1 MSLIGIDLGS
11 SSVKA
16 VAYSVEGIPLGE
28 GKGETE
34 SIHEFDGQWEQNPE
48 KVWDSVRSAIRELM
62 TSEKLRKDPP
72 TAIAVGASGRE
83 NYPADGN
90 GCALLNNLMGGDSR
104 GSEYET
110 TEEGVKRP
118 EPWEI
123 ACGHPRERQD
133 PMFRYQWRKKNY
145 PDKIAKTKYYPDWHG
160 LITLKMCGRNVS
172 DPSMLS
178 RWAAFDLATATWTEN
193 LIDRFEFP
201 RELLPEVLAS
211 GEPIGK
217 ISDKVAEDLGLP
229 KGVLLVTGGSDINC
243 CALGIGTTEEG
254 MSCLI
259 SGTYENMLI
268 TTNGL
273 ATADILLKGLSMM
286 YHVGS
291 KMKRSVI
298 AIAPTGNALLNW
310 ARETVNI
317 SINETD
323 RALKEVMK
331 PSPVLTLPYVS
342 SAFMFWE
349 NGRNLR
355 AAILGATLA
364 TKPQDIV
371 QAFMESVAY
380 DHVNTFS
387 LLKSSN
393 ITVNSIRATGGGT
406 RNEWWTQL
414 KSDVTGV
421 PIEVMSTDEPGT
433 FGAALLAGKGMGIYK
448 DVDEAS
454 VSICK
459 VQKVYEPNPKRADMH
474 RERMALYNR
483 AVPAL
488 NTHVFGEWC

>member
-1 MSLIGIDLGS
+1 M
-11 SSVKA
+11 
-16 VAYSVEGIPLGE
+16 AYSVEGVALAE

-34 SIHEFDGQWEQNPE
+34 SIHEFDGQWEQDPE
-48 KVWDSVRSAIRELM
+48 KVWDSVRGAIRELM
-62 TSEKLRKDPP
+62 RNEKLRKDPP
-72 TAIAVGASGRE
+72 VAIAVGASGRE

-104 GSEYET
+104 GSEYEQSA
-110 TEEGVKRP
+110 EGVQRP

-133 PMFRYQWRKKNY
+133 PMFRYQWRMKNY
-145 PDKIAKTKYYPDWHG
+145 PDKMAKTKYYPDWHG

-178 RWAAFDLATATWTEN
+178 RWAAFDLATATWTGE

-211 GEPIGK
+211 GEPIDK
-217 ISDKVAEDLGLP
+217 INDKVAEDLGLP

-243 CALGIGTTEEG
+243 CALGIGVTEEG
-254 MSCLI
+254 MSGLI
-259 SGTYENMLI
+259 SGTYENMII
-268 TTNGL
+268 TTNRL

-298 AIAPTGNALLNW
+298 AVAPTGNALLNW
-310 ARETVNI
+310 ARDTVNK
-317 SINETD
+317 SIDEIDT
-323 RALKEVMK
+323 ALKDVLA
-331 PSPVLTLPYVS
+331 PSPVMTLPYVS

-355 AAILGATLA
+355 AAVLGATLA
-364 TKPQDIV
+364 TKPSDIV

-380 DHVNTFS
+380 DHVNTIS

-393 ITVNSIRATGGGT
+393 IIVDRIRATGGGT
-406 RNEWWTQL
+406 RNEWWTQI
-414 KSDVTGV
+414 KSDVTGA

-433 FGAALLAGKGMGIYK
+433 FGAALLAGKGVGSYT
-448 DVDEAS
+448 DVDETS

-459 VQKVYEPNPKRADMH
+459 VQKVYEPNPKRAELH
-474 RERMALYNR
+474 KERMALYNR

-488 NTHVFGEWC
+488 NTYVFGHWC